1 MRTALPRCSTCCCN
15 PIHRTGVGSALIL
28 LALGVS
34 RELVQQDYLLTNQ
47 FYKRPPV
54 PPSDTPADALA
65 VLWRV
70 QQGFLEAS
78 LQAVDTEHGGVD
90 AYLRQRLGLSKASL
104 EALAT
109 RYLQAA

>member
-1 MRTALPRCSTCCCN
+1 M
-15 PIHRTGVGSALIL
+15 
-28 LALGVS
+28 
-34 RELVQQDYLLTNQ
+34 
-47 FYKRPPV
+47 
-54 PPSDTPADALA
+54 
-65 VLWRV
+65 LWRV

-109 RYLQAA
+109 RYLQNA